1 MKKSF
6 LKIASI
12 FIILMSKPI
21 LAQLKDPGDD
31 PDAPVTEA
39 PINNYVLVLAA
50 IGLIYVFLKIR
61 SFAIHGKIPK

>member
-6 LKIASI
+6 LKLASI
-12 FIILMSKPI
+12 FIILISNPV
-21 LAQLKDPGDD
+21 LAQLTDPGDD
-31 PDAPVTEA
+31 PDAPVAEA

-61 SFAIHGKIPK
+61 SFALHGKIPK